1 MPNSLS
7 PELLRQLYAQESD
20 DPLLLLVTLTHESF
34 SPIYLV
40 NNVESIVSN
49 GKTFEAFPMII
60 RLSADDGE
68 NQKEVQISFDNVGLD
83 LIDEIRTVVTPISV
97 SIDMVLASDPDSIQT
112 SIGDLKMRSVIYSAS
127 RITAKLYYDSFLN
140 VELTSEKYTPDT
152 FAGLF

>member
-97 SIDMVLASDPDSIQT
+97 SIDMVLASNPDSIQT